1 MNRDTPAGKASVKHL
16 CEVFGV
22 SRQAYHKALQTP
34 AIAPELPPVRRQ
46 SRWLTA
52 EEASNAS
59 VFPAALHN
67 AARIVWPAPVHGEAN
82 LRPEAHRQW
91 RGGPGGPWV
100 GLPAGPDQPGATLA
114 RLAL

>member
-52 EEASNAS
+52 EEASNA
-59 VFPAALHN
+59 
-67 AARIVWPAPVHGEAN
+67 I
-82 LRPEAHRQW
+82 RPLAEAHPSWGVRKIW
-91 RGGPGGPWV
+91 ACLSVGTDAGCPDSPPFVKNIWPGP
-100 GLPAGPDQPGATLA
+100 
-114 RLAL
+114 